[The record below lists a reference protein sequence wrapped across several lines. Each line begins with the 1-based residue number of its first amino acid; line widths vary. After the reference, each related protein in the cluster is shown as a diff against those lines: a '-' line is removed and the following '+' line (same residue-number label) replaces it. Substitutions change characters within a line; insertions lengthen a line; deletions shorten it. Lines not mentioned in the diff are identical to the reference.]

1 MRSCRSIPLMSYPT
15 VSFLPPLAL
24 LASWRLNFPA
34 FTHDTDRIEY
44 LRTVYR
50 PWPAHKMNRQDAKDA
65 KEIERLEQVRD
76 ALVPIHTAHVL
87 STRVFSP
94 PLALLASWRLN
105 SPAFTPDTD
114 RIEYLRTVCRPWPA
128 HKMNRQDAKDA
139 KEIERL
145 EQVRDALVPIHTAH
159 VLSNRVFS
167 LPLGALGVLAVEFP
181 CLHA

>member
-1 MRSCRSIPLMSYPT
+1 MES
-15 VSFLPPLAL
+15 
-24 LASWRLNFPA
+24 
-34 FTHDTDRIEY
+34 
-44 LRTVYR
+44 
-50 PWPAHKMNRQDAKDA
+50 
-65 KEIERLEQVRD
+65 LEQVGD

-114 RIEYLRTVCRPWPA
+114 RIEYLRTVYRPWSA
-128 HKMNRQDAKDA
+128 HKRNRQDAKDA
-139 KEIERL
+139 KEMESL
-145 EQVRDALVPIHTAH
+145 EQVGDALVAIHAAQ

-167 LPLGALGVLAVEFP
+167 PPLGALGVLAVEFP